1 MIVVRNVR
9 QQMFKTVMRCVSK
22 RWALSS
28 VGSARGAQSLKPDV
42 LNFCFGAVSL
52 KPYVRRRLGEHENVP
67 FETLRAPPLPPMCT
81 KHAISPITPPRICL
95 KRHVLSTCWG
105 AECLKRHVLNIMRIN
120 MFLKRVVLNIP
131 RPRHELQ
138 KFSFT
143 HLLGGT
149 CLNCVVS

>member
-1 MIVVRNVR
+1 
-9 QQMFKTVMRCVSK
+9 MFKTVVRCVSK

-67 FETLRAPPLPPMCT
+67 FETLSAPPPMCT
-81 KHAISPITPPRICL
+81 KHAILPITPPRICL
-95 KRHVLSTCWG
+95 KRHVLNTCWG

-120 MFLKRVVLNIP
+120 MFLKRVGLNIP
-131 RPRHELQ
+131 RPRCELQ
-138 KFSFT
+138 TLSFT
-143 HLLGGT
+143 QHPAQQMIKTARFKHMLGR
-149 CLNCVVS
+149 